1 MTALRSKLGKAFVW
15 IVFLFYLSVLFQY
28 LVIDRYQTHRGRS
41 YNLIPFD
48 SIAVYIENKESYNYR
63 TWWMNLFGNLVMLVP
78 FGVLLPLV
86 IAKLRKTWPFVAALL
101 AFNLGIEIMQYGFR
115 LGSFDVD
122 DLLLNSSGALAAY
135 VFIRVVMFM
144 ARKSSA

>member
-1 MTALRSKLGKAFVW
+1 MTARVLKACVW
-15 IVFLFYLSVLFQY
+15 VLFLLYLLVLFQY
-28 LVIDRYQTHRGRS
+28 LVMDRYQYTRMRS

-48 SIAVYIENKESYNYR
+48 SIRSYIEHKESYNYR

-86 IAKLRKTWPFVAALL
+86 IAKLRKTWAFVVALL
-101 AFNLGIEIMQYGFR
+101 AFNLGIEIMQFGFR

-122 DLLLNSSGALAAY
+122 DLLLNSSGALIAY
-135 VFIRVVMFM
+135 AFIRVVLTV
-144 ARKSSA
+144 ARKPST